1 MAVNTTYDDKMFR
14 FFDLRQKVSEMT
26 QQYLD
31 PVTGK
36 IVTQEVPALER
47 NAIINEINSEIR
59 KYLDAHAK
67 KVANWTPSAAQ
78 QAKDVQRRYDV
89 TKIKGLRNMAELRHG
104 MQKLITEVAYK
115 HASSL
120 GTGPAGK
127 EVYGLP
133 QLQDVFPD
141 FKVPLTATDLAS
153 ATVGLGS
160 SFKTVGGTRYDV
172 TDMPSRN
179 IGEAE
184 RLLKSSGVQTINKDT
199 LAGMVS
205 YAVPDDA
212 VVRRAGQPDELALD
226 VLQQVLSPAVVQS
239 RYEAGVKSKTKELE
253 DRQKAT
259 DRFTRKRIN
268 VTKGG
273 LTRARINQLIAQG
286 MTRAQARAE
295 VRTPAEQEQLY
306 NDALEAVLG
315 GKNYAGAG
323 QVRNLSPELHT
334 IQNAIRGAQASEAK
348 LGDAAPFLERKTIA
362 DLKGQAL
369 KEDAK
374 EAEYMRQY
382 QAFKDYGTPMSNAAR
397 RYFEQNADKDGG
409 AALAAKTQA
418 MARRSF
424 VVHKANVSLAKD
436 ILSKKSQY
444 GRKSPEV
451 RWARDVM
458 RRERDLK
465 RGGGAFG
472 RIFGGLPPALIPIL
486 AGVQLIAKLAGFIN
500 ETLNK
505 VYKIIDQTT
514 GKARERQQEVDALQ
528 LSQAR
533 GQWAESMKN
542 AFGYNFTGAY
552 TQTARGL
559 SDIISGEGNTER
571 FIEAMALQG
580 SNTGIRLGINQA
592 LNAKDTVGTTHAALA
607 AFISNTASGISTLG
621 KTTSDQAYLAN
632 KQQLEKYVGADTAT
646 LAGQLYTQY
655 KSMSAVQKAQAEK
668 LLSAG
673 DVTGY
678 VDLIANST
686 GAAGVVAMTAA
697 STQMTD
703 ALSSMSKML
712 NDEKEQYQKSF
723 EEIRNQTALTWGETT
738 NNLKGFSNQ
747 LKLSWGHLV
756 NGTFSSVSENS
767 SDAEKYRRNKQL
779 AFDAA
784 GFITENKDILTML
797 EGGVLATLP
806 AYATESFRKYAA
818 SSDKQMTEQ
827 AWGEIFKLT
836 NAYGLNEQQQN
847 ELVAYMNAQANIRNA
862 QDVINEV
869 KKQNAKNK
877 GIHLVANGSLDTI
890 QATSEMQLEQAG
902 YDAVNYTFGEK
913 AYDML
918 TGGLAGA
925 SEMLMLSLLT
935 GGLGAVPMAFAGAV
949 AGANMNYQQSKARN
963 AQITGGAQVSAL
975 NLDPND
981 PESYKAFARNLG
993 VAGLTSSGVDYAASL
1008 VEVIKAAASA
1018 GYSATVQEVKLNIQD
1033 GKLFI
1038 EFDDP
1043 NSGRRKTVDTPVRGW
1058 YSGVNS
1064 LTDDRGQSSAENT
1077 LNVPSVQN
1085 K

>member
-14 FFDLRQKVSEMT
+14 FFDLRQVKSGMT
-26 QQYLD
+26 QQFLD

-36 IVTQEVPALER
+36 IVTQEIPQLVQ
-47 NAIINEINSEIR
+47 NAIVNEVNSEIR

-67 KVANWTPSAAQ
+67 KLTNWTPSDLQ
-78 QAKDVQRRYDV
+78 KAKGVQRRYDV
-89 TKIKGLRNMAELRHG
+89 TNIEGLKNMAELRRG
-104 MQKLITEVAYK
+104 MQKLVTEIAFR
-115 HASSL
+115 HASEL
-120 GTGPAGK
+120 GTDTSGRQI
-127 EVYGLP
+127 YGLP

-141 FKVPLTATDLAS
+141 FKTPLTAADLRS
-153 ATVGLGS
+153 GTVGLGT

-184 RLLKSSGVQTINKDT
+184 RLLKASGVQTIEKDT
-199 LAGMVS
+199 LAGKVS
-205 YAVPDDA
+205 YAVPDDS
-212 VVRRAGQPDELALD
+212 VVRQPGKPDELALD
-226 VLQQVLSPAVVQS
+226 VLQQVLSPTAVQS

-273 LTRARINQLIAQG
+273 LTRARINELVNAG
-286 MTRAQARAE
+286 MTRIQARAQ
-295 VRTPAEQEQLY
+295 VRTPEEQEQLY

-315 GKNYAGAG
+315 GKNYASAG
-323 QVRNLSPELHT
+323 QVRNLSPELKVV
-334 IQNAIRGAQASEAK
+334 QNAIRGAQASEAK

-362 DLKGQAL
+362 DLKAQAL
-369 KEDAK
+369 KEDTK
-374 EAEYMRQY
+374 EAEFMRQY

-397 RYFEQNADKDGG
+397 RYFEQNADKDNG

-418 MARRSF
+418 LARRSF
-424 VVHKANVSLAKD
+424 VVRKANVALAKD

-451 RWARDVM
+451 RWARDIM
-458 RRERDLK
+458 KRERDLK

-552 TQTARGL
+552 TQTAKGL
-559 SDIISGEGNTER
+559 SDIISGEGGTEQ
-571 FIEAMALQG
+571 FITAMALQG
-580 SNTGIRLGINQA
+580 SNTGIAKGINQA

-607 AFISNTASGISTLG
+607 AFISNTAAGLTTLG
-621 KTTSDQAYLAN
+621 KTSSDQAYLAN

-655 KSMSAVQKAQAEK
+655 KSMSASQKAQAEK

-678 VDLIANST
+678 VDMIANST

-756 NGTFSSVSENS
+756 NGTFSSVSESS

-779 AFDAA
+779 ASEAA
-784 GFITENKDILTML
+784 GFIKENESILTTL
-797 EGGVLATLP
+797 DSGVLSTLP
-806 AYATESFRKYAA
+806 ASEIASFKKYAL
-818 SSDKQMTEQ
+818 SGNKQDTEQ
-827 AWGEIFKLT
+827 AWGEIFRLT
-836 NAYGLNEQQQN
+836 NAYNLNEQQQN

-862 QDVINEV
+862 NKVIKDVEE
-869 KKQNAKNK
+869 QNRKNK
-877 GIHLVANGSLDTI
+877 GIHLVANGALSTI

-925 SEMLMLSLLT
+925 SAMLMLSLLT
-935 GGLGAVPMAFAGAV
+935 GGIGAIPMGLAGFV
-949 AGANMNYQQSKARN
+949 AGANMNYQQQKAKN
-963 AQITGGAQVSAL
+963 NYITSVPQVQAL

-981 PESYKAFARNLG
+981 PESYKSFARNLA
-993 VAGLTSSGVDYAASL
+993 VAGLTSSGVDYASAL
-1008 VEVIKAAASA
+1008 TEVLNAASAA

-1033 GKLFI
+1033 GTLSI

-1043 NSGRRKTVDTPVRGW
+1043 NSGRRRTVDTPVRGW

-1064 LTDDRGQSSAENT
+1064 LTDDRGQSGAENA
-1077 LNVPSVQN
+1077 LQVPSVQN